1 MYNSRV
7 RPFLLLRSCW
17 EDVRYAVRQ
26 LRHAPAFTLTAIVTL
41 ALGTG
46 VNTGIFSIINGLGR
60 PLPVADA
67 DRLVVLAAEEP
78 GDVTGFRYHLSYPT
92 LVDYRRQT
100 DVFSELFGWDV
111 SLAGLTID
119 RTTHK
124 FIYSQVTNN
133 FFPGLGLAPALGRLF
148 RAGEGEHLGAEHLVV
163 LGHSYWMRRFGGA
176 ADVID
181 RQVRING
188 TPARIVGVAPKGFR
202 GLFGVVDLDGYMLL
216 GGSPAARESGA
227 ATFEDR
233 AATYLTVAGRLKS
246 GVTIEQ
252 AQAAVDVIARQL
264 AQAYPAAL
272 DGTRVR
278 VVSEPL
284 ARPIPVPFVA
294 TTLPLVQTLLFLLSW
309 LVLVLA
315 CLNVANLL
323 LVRATVRERELAIRA
338 ALGSGRGR
346 LIRLLMIEG
355 MLLAITSAGIGAVLG
370 RFMTVIPSRV
380 IGSSVDITF
389 SVDNSFDWRV
399 FVYIFA
405 TALTAALLLGLVPA
419 LRASRVSA
427 LGALRAG
434 DRTGSAG
441 RGRQRVRHALVA
453 AQLAGSLVI
462 LVAAG
467 LFVRGLQR
475 SAEVDVGFDPNNL
488 VTMAMDPAQVGY
500 DRSRAEAFYQSL
512 EDRVRRLPGIE
523 RAAFSLTVPMGYVFS
538 SCPVEAETAKSVK
551 VADRLSAS
559 YNIVGT
565 GYFDTLRLPVLSGR
579 AFDERDET
587 STVAATVV
595 NETLAARLWPGQDP
609 IGKRVRVAC
618 STNETLWE
626 VIGVARDSKY
636 VVPFEPPLPM
646 LYSSLAQLKPTIRV
660 LQVRTTMPT
669 AEVVTRVTNEV
680 RRLDPDISLFDVRT
694 MNQVIAGAPSSAMF
708 RVGGT
713 QAATMGLVAL
723 TLAMVGLY
731 GIVSYGAS
739 QRVREIGIRLALGA
753 DRAQVGR
760 LILRQGA
767 GMVLG
772 GLTIGLAISIGLT
785 ILVTRFLTIV
795 SAVDPVLFGTVV
807 AGLVVVAFVACYLP
821 ARRAMR
827 IDPAA
832 ALRTE

>member
-78 GDVTGFRYHLSYPT
+78 GDVTGFRYHFSYPT

>member
-1 MYNSRV
+1 V
-7 RPFLLLRSCW
+7 RPFILLRSCW
-17 EDVRYAVRQ
+17 DDVRFAVRQ

-78 GDVTGFRYHLSYPT
+78 GDVTGFRYHFSYPT
-92 LVDYRRQT
+92 LLDYRRQG
-100 DVFSELFGWDV
+100 DVFTELFAWDV

-119 RTTHK
+119 RTTNK

-133 FFPGLGLAPALGRLF
+133 FFSGLGLSPAVGRLF
-148 RAGEGEHLGAEHLVV
+148 RPGEGEHIGADPIVV
-163 LGHSYWMRRFGGA
+163 LGHSYWLRRFGGA

-188 TPARIVGVAPKGFR
+188 IPARIVGVAPKGFR

-216 GGSPAARESGA
+216 GAAPVSREMGA

-233 AATYLTVAGRLKS
+233 AATYLTVAGRLKP
-246 GVTIEQ
+246 GVTISQ
-252 AQAAVDVIARQL
+252 AQAAVDVLARQL
-264 AQAYPAAL
+264 SQAYPAAL

-294 TTLPLVQTLLFLLSW
+294 TTLPLVQTLMFVLSW

-338 ALGSGRGR
+338 ALGSGRAR
-346 LIRLLMIEG
+346 LMRLLMIEG
-355 MLLAITSAGIGAVLG
+355 MLLAITSAAIGAVLG

-405 TALTAALLLGLVPA
+405 TAITAALLLGLVPA

-427 LGALRAG
+427 IAALRG
-434 DRTGSAG
+434 SDRTSSAG

-500 DRSRAEAFYQSL
+500 DRTRAEAFYQSL
-512 EDRVRRLPGIE
+512 EDRVRRLPGVE

-538 SCPVEAETAKSVK
+538 SCPVEAETATSLK

-559 YNIVGT
+559 YNIVGS
-565 GYFDTLRLPVLSGR
+565 GYFDTLRLPVVSGR
-579 AFDERDET
+579 VFDERDET
-587 STVAATVV
+587 SAVAVTVV
-595 NETLAARLWPGQDP
+595 NETLAARLWPGQNAV
-609 IGKRVRVAC
+609 GKRVRVAC

-626 VIGVARDSKY
+626 VIGVAADSKY

-646 LYSSLAQLKPTIRV
+646 LYSFLTHLQPTIRV

-669 AEVVTRVTNEV
+669 AEIVTRVTNEV
-680 RRLDPDISLFDVRT
+680 RLLDPDIGLFDIRT

-723 TLAMVGLY
+723 ALAVVGLY
-731 GIVSYGAS
+731 GVVSYGAS
-739 QRVREIGIRLALGA
+739 QRVRETGIRLALGA

-767 GMVLG
+767 GMVIG
-772 GLTIGLAISIGLT
+772 GLTIGLAVSVGLT

-795 SAVDPVLFGTVV
+795 SAVDPLLFGIAV
-807 AGLVVVAFVACYLP
+807 AGLVAVAFIACYLP
-821 ARRAMR
+821 ARRAMQ